1 MTASILPPNAT
12 RIQRALEGTLAAI
25 VADIPIPLRDL
36 ASPDRCPI
44 ALLPYLAWSLSIDSW
59 SSDWPEQVKRARVRR
74 AIEIQRRK
82 GTAQSV
88 RAVVESF
95 GGAVALR
102 EWWQMEPRGV
112 PHTFSLSVTLAGEG
126 GTEASAAF
134 ADAVI
139 AEVRRTKPVRSQF
152 TYTQGVNVA
161 RALGVAGAVRPAIFA
176 RLQLEAPAA

>member
-1 MTASILPPNAT
+1 MTASLLPPNASRLERAIEQLMS
-12 RIQRALEGTLAAI
+12 RIAELP
-25 VADIPIPLRDL
+25 VPLPQL
-36 ASPDRCPI
+36 VSPDACPLP
-44 ALLPYLAWSLSIDSW
+44 LLPYLAWALSIDSW
-59 SSDWPEQVKRARVRR
+59 SSDWPEPVKRARVRR

-82 GTAQSV
+82 GTAESV

-102 EWWQMEPRGV
+102 EWWQTVPRGA
-112 PHTFSLSVTLAGEG
+112 PHTFSLSVSLSGEG

-152 TYTQGVNVA
+152 TYTQGVNVS
-161 RALGVAGAVRPAIFA
+161 RMLGVAGAARPAIFA